1 MAQAPPWEGLGGPH
15 CGGTRSFPQAS
26 VRRGRHAR
34 TVQIV
39 GEVSAPGDKDSKDS
53 TSAGGLTGGGAGPE
67 TAAPR
72 AEAGRAAPPV
82 PPHRTAPRPLTACA
96 PAAVTVLKKPP
107 GPRPRDDERVGA
119 AHAVT
124 AGPRLPL
131 PRATCNASRQGGLRP
146 GPEEVA
152 TQPETAGGRLH
163 TRQAGAATRGVP
175 ATAQTPAPEAR
186 SRTAGQTF
194 PTFHRLS
201 RPSGSSVSPVHVS
214 VGAPARLHACTPE
227 RHMGAH
233 GGQRLPCGAC
243 CPHLVL

>member
-131 PRATCNASRQGGLRP
+131 PRATCNASRQGGCGRGRRRWRP
-146 GPEEVA
+146 SQKRLVA
-152 TQPETAGGRLH
+152 VSTPDRLE
-163 TRQAGAATRGVP
+163 RR
-175 ATAQTPAPEAR
+175 PEA
-186 SRTAGQTF
+186 
-194 PTFHRLS
+194 S
-201 RPSGSSVSPVHVS
+201 RPQRRHPPRKRGHELQVKRSPRS
-214 VGAPARLHACTPE
+214 TA
-227 RHMGAH
+227 
-233 GGQRLPCGAC
+233 
-243 CPHLVL
+243 